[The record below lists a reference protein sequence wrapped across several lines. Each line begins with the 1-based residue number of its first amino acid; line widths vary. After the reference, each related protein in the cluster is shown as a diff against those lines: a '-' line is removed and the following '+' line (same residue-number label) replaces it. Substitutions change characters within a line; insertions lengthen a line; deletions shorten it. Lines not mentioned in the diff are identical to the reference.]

1 MQTSH
6 VLLPNIRSLKYTAVV
21 NFICFCSTKYSLQEF
36 SDLRIISGG
45 KCAVSE
51 WEMCMKVEI
60 NGIWAESTD
69 QKHIQTTYLLFI
81 HLFIYHFFRTQACPE
96 RMCTNETRVPC
107 KVPSLPNP
115 TTCQGWPHHRGL
127 WPLLFSNSDVGS
139 FTSHQTNHWKCCETG
154 PTVFHCYPR
163 RLESLTIC
171 RCHYKGST
179 FFSVI

>member
-51 WEMCMKVEI
+51 WEICMKVEI

-96 RMCTNETRVPC
+96 GMCTNETQVPC

-127 WPLLFSNSDVGS
+127 WPHSFRIVMWVLLHPIRQIIESAV
-139 FTSHQTNHWKCCETG
+139 
-154 PTVFHCYPR
+154 R
-163 RLESLTIC
+163 RDL
-171 RCHYKGST
+171 R
-179 FFSVI
+179 FFVVIQED